1 MFDHLKTT
9 WLAGSTCDSDDKYT
23 AGGNY
28 ILLPKLK
35 EDQDQLVAMLDTGAY
50 QDGLSSHHCMLAA
63 PMKIVVQDGTVKIAR
78 KRENA
83 ETISKLFGWNGEHK

>member
-1 MFDHLKTT
+1 MHGALKTV

-35 EDQDQLVAMLDTGAY
+35 EDEDQLLAILDI
-50 QDGLSSHHCMLAA
+50 
-63 PMKIVVQDGTVKIAR
+63 KIIYIR
-78 KRENA
+78 ILN
-83 ETISKLFGWNGEHK
+83 SFL